1 MLRFEL
7 AKPRHS
13 PSPEFSNG
21 EKTVRDI
28 GVATVKVYRD
38 NN

>member
-7 AKPRHS
+7 AKPRRS

-21 EKTVRDI
+21 AQGPGDV